1 MIQIKFMK
9 RALAAAVAA
18 VCGLVVFSGCSR
30 EEPPSNSP
38 ESYMKDEAFMNTL
51 KAEKKNEGELLS
63 AHRKLV
69 GRMAELI
76 EETKKK
82 LKTEDLEK
90 VRLAL
95 EKTEEWKSL
104 YRRCQD
110 AATALK
116 EKRKKIEDIVR
127 KRISK

>member
-1 MIQIKFMK
+1 M
-9 RALAAAVAA
+9 V
-18 VCGLVVFSGCSR
+18 
-30 EEPPSNSP
+30 
-38 ESYMKDEAFMNTL
+38 
-51 KAEKKNEGELLS
+51 
-63 AHRKLV
+63 
-69 GRMAELI
+69 ELI

-104 YRRCQD
+104 YCRCQD

>member
-1 MIQIKFMK
+1 MMQRKFLK
-9 RALAAAVAA
+9 RAFAATVAVAF
-18 VCGLVVFSGCSR
+18 GLVVFSGCSR
-30 EEPPSNSP
+30 EEPPKNSP

-51 KAEKKNEGELLS
+51 KKEKQLQGELATS
-63 AHRKLV
+63 YRKLADK
-69 GRMAELI
+69 MAALI
-76 EETKKK
+76 EAKKK
-82 LKTEDLEK
+82 ELGTEDLEK

-95 EKTEEWKSL
+95 EKSEEWTSL

-116 EKRKKIEDIVR
+116 EKRQKIEDIVR